1 MVELLHYCALIGR
14 ERQLSYIIKN
24 RHKALKAHYS
34 GHFYHRAPYP
44 HIPSSQDRAWIYL
57 LQAEETDLSSERV
70 ETVLT
75 SILAA
80 ENLRLKTLNIFTLH
94 RTILHHISPSVLA
107 AAVARLDTT
116 DLKIADRMVGSGTM
130 MRAGHL

>member
-1 MVELLHYCALIGR
+1 M
-14 ERQLSYIIKN
+14 
-24 RHKALKAHYS
+24 
-34 GHFYHRAPYP
+34 
-44 HIPSSQDRAWIYL
+44 PSSQDRAWIYL
-57 LQAEETDLSSERV
+57 LQAGETDLSSERV

-75 SILAA
+75 SILAT

-94 RTILHHISPSVLA
+94 RTILHQISPSVLA
-107 AAVARLDTT
+107 AALARLDTT